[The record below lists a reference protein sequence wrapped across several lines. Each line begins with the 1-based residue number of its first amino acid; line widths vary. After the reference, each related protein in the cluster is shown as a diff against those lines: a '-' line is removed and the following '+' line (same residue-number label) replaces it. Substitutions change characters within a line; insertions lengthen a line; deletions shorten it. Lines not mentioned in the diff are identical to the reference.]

1 MEKVT
6 DEDIQIEDHNR
17 YPELYK
23 AYDGHDLGFQRE
35 CELEKNRA
43 TIARAIFYLIGLS
56 HGIWQV
62 YIYHSFLILDI
73 CTFIVPTYLVKRRKY
88 IHFR

>member
-1 MEKVT
+1 MGKET
-6 DEDIQIEDHNR
+6 EEDIQIEDHNR
-17 YPELYK
+17 YPELHK

-43 TIARAIFYLIGLS
+43 TIARAMFYLIGLS

-62 YIYHSFLILDI
+62 YLYHLYLTLDI
-73 CTFIVPTYLVKRRKY
+73 GTTIYTYILSYYKCLQT
-88 IHFR
+88 

>member
-1 MEKVT
+1 MEKET

-17 YPELYK
+17 YPESHK

-62 YIYHSFLILDI
+62 YIYHL
-73 CTFIVPTYLVKRRKY
+73 YLTLH
-88 IHFR
+88 IGIINT

>member
-1 MEKVT
+1 MEKET
-6 DEDIQIEDHNR
+6 EEDIQIEDHNR
-17 YPELYK
+17 HPELHK
-23 AYDGHDLGFQRE
+23 ACDGHDLRFQME

-62 YIYHSFLILDI
+62 YIYHLYLILDI
-73 CTFIVPTYLVKRRKY
+73 GTTINT
-88 IHFR
+88 

>member
-1 MEKVT
+1 MEKET
-6 DEDIQIEDHNR
+6 DEDIHIEDHNR
-17 YPELYK
+17 YPELHK
-23 AYDGHDLGFQRE
+23 AYDGDDLGFQRE

-62 YIYHSFLILDI
+62 YIDHLFLTLDI
-73 CTFIVPTYLVKRRKY
+73 CST
-88 IHFR
+88 IHLSVL